1 MQANNL
7 ALRVDTTSAGQLCSH
22 CGLGVPAAAIQPDQE
37 FQFCCQGCE
46 TVYAVIHD
54 QGLDRYYALRND
66 ANETGRPVQ
75 LSGRTYAE
83 FDEPSF
89 LALYALPRPNGLVSV
104 HLYLQGVHC
113 AACLWLI
120 ERVASTMDG
129 VYDVRLDIGRSS
141 VHIVYAPTKVRL
153 SHIAQRLDSVGYPS
167 HPFRGVNRELLRR
180 KEDRALLMRI
190 GVAGAVAGNVMLLAL
205 ALYSGMFSDMES
217 EYSSF
222 FRWVSFVVTLPSVLW
237 AAAVFYRGAWAGLKA
252 RLLHMDLPISIGIL
266 TGFGWGAYNTLV
278 GRGEIYFDSLAVLIF
293 LLLVGRWLQ
302 QRQKRR
308 ATDATELFFAL
319 APSTARLVED
329 GAVRDVPIESITPG
343 MVVEVRPGDFIPVDG
358 DVVSGTSAVD
368 QAVLTGEAVP
378 IFVQTGD
385 KVNAGTTN
393 VSGRLRIA
401 ATGTGEQTRVGK
413 LLLLVE
419 DAMRR
424 KAPIV
429 AMADRISAYFVA
441 VVLGLALVT
450 IGLWWSIDAGLAID
464 HAVALLIVTCPCALG
479 LATPLAVSAA
489 IGKAAR
495 HGILIKGEDVLER
508 LARKGMIWFDK
519 TGTLTEGRLSVSR
532 WHGDDDWKGVVWAM
546 ETHSSHPIAR
556 GLVACLPEDPSVV
569 LTNVRE
575 TFGGGVEA
583 DVGSHR
589 VVVGNGHF
597 VMARCGIDAVPE
609 WVSNLTE
616 GLAQEANTIVWVAVD
631 NTVRAAIELTDPIR
645 EDAAECVRSL
655 EAAGYTVGILSGD
668 DERVVQSVGGR
679 LALDPHRC
687 FGRRTPEQK
696 LEHIRGCAQ
705 HAHTFMVG
713 DGVNDAGALAEASV
727 GIGVHGGAE
736 ACLTAADVY
745 LARDGISL
753 VAELVEGSRRTMR
766 VIRRNVVFALSYN
779 VLGVVLSMTG
789 LINPMI
795 AAILMPFSSLT
806 VVSSSYKAKTF
817 GEKKP

>member
-1 MQANNL
+1 MTINPH
-7 ALRVDTTSAGQLCSH
+7 LCSH
-22 CGLGVPAAAIQPDQE
+22 CGLVVPTAFLQANNPL
-37 FQFCCQGCE
+37 QFCCQGCE
-46 TVYAVIHD
+46 TVYAVIHE
-54 QGLDRYYALRND
+54 QGLDRYYALRGD
-66 ANETGRPVQ
+66 ANETGRPVK

-89 LALYALPRPNGLVSV
+89 LALYAQRRTDELISV
-104 HLYLQGVHC
+104 HLYLQGIHC
-113 AACLWLI
+113 AACLWLV

-129 VYDVRLDIGRSS
+129 VIDVRLDIGRSS
-141 VHIVYAPTKVRL
+141 VHITYAPAVVRL

-167 HPFRGVNRELLRR
+167 HPFRGADREFLRR

-205 ALYSGMFSDMES
+205 ALYSGMFSDMEA

-222 FRWVSFVVTLPSVLW
+222 FRWVSLVVTLPSVLW
-237 AAAVFYRGAWAGLKA
+237 SASVFYRGAWAGLRA

-266 TGFGWGAYNTLV
+266 TGFVWGAYNTIV
-278 GRGEIYFDSLAVLIF
+278 GRGEIYFDSLAVLVF

-319 APSTARLVED
+319 APSTARLVD
-329 GAVRDVPIESITPG
+329 NGIVRDVPIESITPG

-358 DVVSGTSAVD
+358 DVTDGTSAVD
-368 QAVLTGEAVP
+368 CAVLTGEAIPVW
-378 IFVQTGD
+378 VQAGD

-393 VSGRLRIA
+393 VSGRLRIV

-419 DAMRR
+419 EAMRK

-441 VVLGLALVT
+441 VVLVLAAVT
-450 IGLWWSIDAGLAID
+450 IAMWWSTDVGLAID

-508 LARKGMIWFDK
+508 LARKGTIWFDK

-532 WHGDDDWKGVVWAM
+532 WVGDDKWKPIVRAM
-546 ETHSSHPIAR
+546 ENHSGHPIAR
-556 GLVACLPEDPSVV
+556 GLVAGLPEDPTVV
-569 LTNVRE
+569 LSNVRE
-575 TFGGGVEA
+575 TFGGGLEA
-583 DVGSHR
+583 DFGRQKVI
-589 VVVGNGHF
+589 VGNPNF
-597 VMARCGIDAVPE
+597 VQARCGGAFPD
-609 WVSNLTE
+609 WVTQLLDGPRAEAKTTVLVASE
-616 GLAQEANTIVWVAVD
+616 GI
-631 NTVRAAIELTDPIR
+631 VRAAIELTDPVR
-645 EDAAECVRSL
+645 HDAVDCVRSL
-655 EAAGYTVGILSGD
+655 ETAGYQIGILSGD
-668 DERVVQSVGGR
+668 DERVVSTVGSQ
-679 LALDPHRC
+679 LAISPERC
-687 FGRRTPEQK
+687 FGRQTPEQK
-696 LEHIRGCAQ
+696 LEHIRRAAKQ
-705 HAHTFMVG
+705 TNTFMVG

-745 LARDGISL
+745 LARDGIAL
-753 VAELVEGSRRTMR
+753 VADLVEGSRRTMR
-766 VIRRNVVFALSYN
+766 VIRRNVLFALSYN
-779 VLGVVLSMTG
+779 LLGVVLSMTG

-817 GEKKP
+817 GAKP